1 MEQSG
6 YFLWEGF
13 TFLLQILF
21 AMSLLVLRR
30 KANGRPAFTDAD
42 RQMLFAR
49 PRVKRS
55 TPNFWIHFG
64 IAAFLCFF
72 AGLLEL
78 LILGPFGAA
87 VLAIAQ
93 LITYMGIVKRSL
105 C

>member
-21 AMSLLVLRR
+21 AISLLVLRR

-42 RQMLFAR
+42 RQLFFAH
-49 PRVKRS
+49 PRIKTS
-55 TPNFWIHFG
+55 TPKFWINFG

-72 AGLLEL
+72 AGLLER

-87 VLAIAQ
+87 VLGTAQ
-93 LITYMGIVKRSL
+93 LITYMGIVKKSL

>member
-30 KANGRPAFTDAD
+30 KASGRPAFTDAD
-42 RQMLFAR
+42 RQLFFAR
-49 PRVKRS
+49 SRVKAS
-55 TPNFWIHFG
+55 TPKFWIHFG

-72 AGLLEL
+72 AGLLER
-78 LILGPFGAA
+78 LIL
-87 VLAIAQ
+87 
-93 LITYMGIVKRSL
+93 
-105 C
+105 

>member
-1 MEQSG
+1 MELSG

-30 KANGRPAFTDAD
+30 KASGRPTFTDAD
-42 RQMLFAR
+42 RQLFFAR

-55 TPNFWIHFG
+55 TPKFWIHFG
-64 IAAFLCFF
+64 IAAFLCFC

-78 LILGPFGAA
+78 LILGPFGVSA
-87 VLAIAQ
+87 LGTAQ
-93 LITYMGIVKRSL
+93 LITYMGIVKMLL